1 MNNGALSSLLLDVTL
16 VLGPLQVDSL
26 FSTPHQKKSRKRCE
40 EEKYLLKIGGRESG
54 TLTERARERERE
66 RASER
71 DEGKLE
77 LSHIFNRLS
86 HEGLSLPS
94 SCCPFF

>member
-54 TLTERARERERE
+54 TLTES
-66 RASER
+66 ASER

>member
-66 RASER
+66 KTSE
-71 DEGKLE
+71 
-77 LSHIFNRLS
+77 S
-86 HEGLSLPS
+86 
-94 SCCPFF
+94 